1 MFFIKIIFYT
11 YLLRSKIKKW
21 TYIGPTK
28 NLCRRFKEHN
38 SGKVKSTSPYL
49 PFDLIY
55 YEAYNNYTLA
65 RKREIELKKK
75 GQQKEILMA
84 RLNIV

>member
-1 MFFIKIIFYT
+1 MFYT

-21 TYIGPTK
+21 FYIGSTK
-28 NLCRRFKEHN
+28 DLRRRFKEHN
-38 SGKVKSTSPYL
+38 NGTVKSTSPYL

-55 YEAYNNYTLA
+55 YEAYTNYTLA

-75 GQQKEILMA
+75 GQQKEILLA
-84 RLNIV
+84 KLDIL

>member
-1 MFFIKIIFYT
+1 MFYT

-21 TYIGPTK
+21 FYIGSTK
-28 NLCRRFKEHN
+28 DLRRRLNEHN
-38 SGKVKSTSPYL
+38 NGMVKSTSPYL

-55 YEAYNNYTLA
+55 YEAYTNYTLA

-75 GQQKEILMA
+75 GQQKEILLA
-84 RLNIV
+84 KLNIL